1 MTILPPES
9 PPRRRGCATRLIA
22 LLLIAFVG
30 FAGFQ
35 AVGLAVDDLR
45 WLRDRAL
52 AEAEALVGDQATVS
66 DGMDGHAGSG
76 GDGYSFSAVQPD
88 GVSPVTWPCEGTI
101 RIEINPE
108 GAPEGHAE
116 LVAEAVDRINAA
128 SGFTFEIV
136 GQSDDRDFLDRRP
149 GPVLLGFAD
158 ADEVEH
164 LDGPIAGVGGSLYAS
179 APGESA
185 FTSVGGMVVLDEAA
199 FGRRMSDATAEA
211 IIMHEL
217 AHVLGLGHTDAR
229 GQLMRGTNTFQV
241 DFGEGDRAGLTALRE
256 HACS

>member
-1 MTILPPES
+1 MQPLE
-9 PPRRRGCATRLIA
+9 PPRRRRGCLTRLIA
-22 LLLIAFVG
+22 LLLIVFVA
-30 FAGFQ
+30 FAGFR
-35 AVGLAVDDLR
+35 AVGVTVDDVR

-52 AEAEALVGDQATVS
+52 AEAESLIDAQAPVS
-66 DGMDGHAGSG
+66 DNLDGHPGSG
-76 GDGYSFSAVQPD
+76 GVGYTFSAVQPD

-101 RIEINPE
+101 PIEVNPE
-108 GAPEGHAE
+108 GGPDNQADLLA
-116 LVAEAVDRINAA
+116 AAVSRINAA

-136 GQSDDRDFLDRRP
+136 GQSEDRTFLERHP

-158 ADEVEH
+158 ADEVEQ
-164 LDGPIAGVGGSLYAS
+164 LEGAVAGVGGSLYAS
-179 APGESA
+179 AAGERD
-185 FTSVGGMVVLDEAA
+185 FTAVGGMVVLDEST
-199 FGRRMSDATAEA
+199 FERRMSDATAEA

-241 DFGEGDRAGLTALRE
+241 DFGEGDLAGLTALRE